1 MSRLRKAGYIE
12 IVRKGFRGSHNNTLR
27 VVYDPSI
34 SAEEA
39 AAIASNQEDCRT
51 PDQLYEDNM
60 TPEEQKAKIAK
71 MIAGVIKPIG
81 PAAPTKTYRMPKSGE
96 TETVRK
102 IRQGIKDKPK
112 LSTGYPQED
121 QHRTAQTDVKKT
133 LERLGIGIDIG
144 KEEELYIK
152 VLEESIPKDVCA
164 GLIEQA
170 VDRCQRE
177 GLPPPKLPVLVDA
190 VSDLFAEYLQNPPG
204 SPTAN
209 DRGRD
214 DRT

>member
-27 VVYDPSI
+27 VVYDKDI

-102 IRQGIKDKPK
+102 IRQGLKTQQK
-112 LSTGYPQED
+112 QD
-121 QHRTAQTDVKKT
+121 QHRTAQIDVKKT
-133 LERLGIGIDIG
+133 LERVGIGIDIG

-164 GLIEQA
+164 RLIEQA

-209 DRGRD
+209 DRGAG
-214 DRT
+214 